1 MLSQTT
7 KETKVPHRSLRPS
20 TGQTTATPAGDSVGA
35 QPARPRRGR
44 VLLVEDEQDLVS
56 SLSYSLHAAGYQVA
70 SALDGTTALRLATEQ
85 PPDIVLLDLMLPD
98 ISGLEICR
106 RIRASRQPQPI
117 VIMVTARGEEAD
129 RVVGFEEGA
138 DDYLVKPFSVR
149 ELVLRMEARQRA
161 LLDESASQSAAHN
174 MGQIAIGCLEV
185 DSDSH
190 QVFVRGNEVHV
201 SALEMRLLL
210 HLLEV
215 PGKVRYRRQLLTEVW
230 GYHPEVSSRTLDT
243 HVKRLRQKL
252 AEAGSY
258 IHTVR
263 GVGYRIVAQPAPT
276 GARPSAGT
284 DRDQPAR

>member
-1 MLSQTT
+1 MS
-7 KETKVPHRSLRPS
+7 PRPA
-20 TGQTTATPAGDSVGA
+20 TGQPAARPASDPAGAEPV
-35 QPARPRRGR
+35 RRRKGR
-44 VLLVEDEQDLVS
+44 VLLVEDEEDLVI
-56 SLSYSLHAAGYQVA
+56 SLSYSLQAAGYQVA

-98 ISGLEICR
+98 ISGLEVCR
-106 RIRASRQPQPI
+106 QIRASSQHQPI

-161 LLDESASQSAAHN
+161 LPDENGSSSSARSK
-174 MGQIAIGCLEV
+174 GRITIGSLEV
-185 DSDSH
+185 DPDSH
-190 QVFVRGNEVHV
+190 QVFVKGSEIHV

-210 HLLEV
+210 HLLAF
-215 PGKVRYRRQLLTEVW
+215 PGRVRYRRELLTDVW

-252 AEAGSY
+252 ADAGSY

-263 GVGYRIVAQPAPT
+263 GVGYRLAAQPARK
-276 GARPSAGT
+276 G
-284 DRDQPAR
+284 